1 MAANLERIR
10 GDTASREVTRVIAS
24 HFTPVT
30 PTLLVRRALPDAG
43 LRNVGPWIFLDHF
56 GPLQVARDDRGTPPH
71 PHAGIETVTYLLEG
85 GMHHRDS
92 QGHEAAVGAHG
103 AQWMTAGRGIVHA
116 ERPAVGT
123 LHGLQL
129 WAKLPRAIQ
138 LTDPAYRNLGAEE
151 LPVFRAG
158 EAQVRMVGGEL
169 MGHRSPAQTRWPL
182 LLAHVSFTAR
192 GRVRLEVPAD
202 FDLAAYVAL
211 GHARFGEVEADAGKL
226 VKFAREGTALEIAN
240 DLEERADVVLLGG
253 APLDEPMV
261 FHGPFVMDSAAAIRR
276 AEQDYHAGHMGSL
289 SG

>member
-1 MAANLERIR
+1 MAANLDRIR
-10 GDTASREVTRVIAS
+10 SDAATREVTRVIAS

-56 GPLQVARDDRGTPPH
+56 GPLQVGQGDRGTPPH

-85 GMHHRDS
+85 GMRHRDS
-92 QGHEAAVGAHG
+92 LGHQGAVGAHG
-103 AQWMTAGRGIVHA
+103 AQWMAAGRGIVHA
-116 ERPAVGT
+116 ERPAVGA

-138 LTDPAYRNLGAEE
+138 MTDPTYRNLGAEE

-158 EAQVRMVGGEL
+158 DAQVRVVGGEL
-169 MGHRSPAQTRWPL
+169 TGHISPAPTRWPL

-192 GRVRLEVPAD
+192 GRARLEVPGG

-211 GHARFGEVEADAGKL
+211 GQARFGEVEADAGKL
-226 VKFAREGTALEIAN
+226 VKFSREGTQCEVAN
-240 DLEERADVVLLGG
+240 DFEERADVILLGG

-261 FHGPFVMDSAAAIRR
+261 FRGPFVMDGAAALRTVEQAYQAGR
-276 AEQDYHAGHMGSL
+276 MGGLAE
-289 SG
+289 

>member
-1 MAANLERIR
+1 MAANLDRIR
-10 GDTASREVTRVIAS
+10 SDAASREVTRVIAS

-30 PTLLVRRALPDAG
+30 PTLLVRRALSDAG

-56 GPLQVARDDRGTPPH
+56 GPLQVAQGDRGTPPH

-85 GMHHRDS
+85 GMRHRDS
-92 QGHEAAVGAHG
+92 QGREGAVGAHG

-129 WAKLPRAIQ
+129 WTKLPRAIQ

-151 LPVFRAG
+151 LPVFPAG
-158 EAQVRMVGGEL
+158 EAQVRVVGGEL
-169 MGHRSPAQTRWPL
+169 MGHTSAAQTRWPL

-192 GRVRLEVPAD
+192 GRARLEVPAE
-202 FDLAAYVAL
+202 FELAAYVAL
-211 GHARFGEVEADAGKL
+211 GQARFGAVEADAGKL
-226 VKFAREGTALEIAN
+226 VKFGRAGTSLEIAN
-240 DLEERADVVLLGG
+240 DLEEPADVVLLGG

-261 FHGPFVMDSAAAIRR
+261 FRGPFVMDSAAAIRR
-276 AEQDYHAGHMGSL
+276 AEQDYQAGNMGSL
-289 SG
+289 SE

>member
-1 MAANLERIR
+1 MAANLDLMRS
-10 GDTASREVTRVIAS
+10 DAASRAVTRVIAS

-56 GPLQVARDDRGTPPH
+56 GPLQVAPGDRGTPPH

-92 QGHEAAVGAHG
+92 RGHEGAVGAHG

-129 WAKLPRAIQ
+129 WTKLPYAIQ
-138 LTDPAYRNLGAEE
+138 LTEPAYRNLGAEE

-158 EAQVRMVGGEL
+158 EAQVRVVGGEL
-169 MGHRSPAQTRWPL
+169 MGHRSPAQTLWPL

-192 GRVRLEVPAD
+192 GRASLEVPAG

-211 GHARFGEVEADAGKL
+211 GQARFGEVEADAGKL
-226 VKFAREGTALEIAN
+226 VKFAREGRALEIAN

-253 APLDEPMV
+253 APFDEPMV
-261 FHGPFVMDSAAAIRR
+261 FQGPFVMDSAAAIRR
-276 AEQDYHAGHMGSL
+276 AEQDYHAGKMGAL
-289 SG
+289 AE

>member
-1 MAANLERIR
+1 MAANLDKVRS
-10 GDTASREVTRVIAS
+10 DTASRAVTRITAS

-56 GPLQVARDDRGTPPH
+56 GPLQVAAGDRGTPPH

-92 QGHEAAVGAHG
+92 QGHEGAVGAHG

-116 ERPAVGT
+116 ERPAAGS

-129 WAKLPRAIQ
+129 WTKLPRATQ
-138 LTDPAYRNLGAEE
+138 WTDPAYRNLGAEE

-158 EAQVRMVGGEL
+158 EAQVRVVGGDL

-182 LLAHVSFTAR
+182 LLAHVAFAAR
-192 GRVRLEVPAD
+192 GRARLEVPAG

-226 VKFAREGTALEIAN
+226 VKFAREGTALEFAN
-240 DLEERADVVLLGG
+240 DLEERADVLLLGG
-253 APLDEPMV
+253 APLEEPMA
-261 FHGPFVMDSAAAIRR
+261 FRGPFVMDSLAGLRR
-276 AEQDYHAGHMGSL
+276 AEQDYHAGRMGRL
-289 SG
+289 PE

>member
-1 MAANLERIR
+1 MAANLDRVLS
-10 GDTASREVTRVIAS
+10 DASLREATRVIAS

-56 GPLQVARDDRGTPPH
+56 GPLKVTQADRGTPPH

-92 QGHEAAVGAHG
+92 QGHEGAVGAHG

-116 ERPAVGT
+116 ERPAAGT

-129 WAKLPRAIQ
+129 WVKLPRAIQ
-138 LTDPAYRNLGAEE
+138 STDPAYRGLGAEE

-158 EAQVRMVGGEL
+158 DAQARVVGGEL
-169 MGHRSPAQTRWPL
+169 MGHKSPAPGRCPV
-182 LLAHVSFTAR
+182 LLAHLSFTAR
-192 GRVRLEVPAD
+192 GRARLEVPAG

-211 GHARFGEVEADAGKL
+211 GQARFGEVEADAGKL
-226 VKFAREGTALEIAN
+226 VKFAHEGTVLEVAN
-240 DLEERADVVLLGG
+240 DLEERADVILLGG
-253 APLDEPMV
+253 APLEEPIA
-261 FHGPFVMDSAAAIRR
+261 FHGPFVMDSAAGIRR
-276 AEQDYHAGHMGSL
+276 AEQDYRAGRMGGL
-289 SG
+289 AE